1 MKELIHPYYKRTM
14 KPVLRVQLNSHPARR
29 GVQVESMGLI
39 NHLGRNQEPGRM
51 ILERTLTISNKGR
64 EMGQNKVA
72 YKIWGILQDRITELI
87 S

>member
-1 MKELIHPYYKRTM
+1 MKELIHPYHKRTM
-14 KPVLRVQLNSHPARR
+14 KPVLRVWLNNHPIRR

-39 NHLGRNQEPGRM
+39 NHLGRNQEPGRI

-64 EMGQNKVA
+64 EMGHNKVA
-72 YKIWGILQDRITELI
+72 YEILGILQDRITELI